1 MKRVGYLIFLGL
13 VVAAFVI
20 ASCGGGTPPPPAEE
34 APVVEVVDTVK
45 PEVPPPPPK
54 PEPTM
59 DEIQQSL
66 RTIYFDFDK
75 FNLRP
80 DAKEDL
86 DHNYEILKEYPNV
99 MVQIQGHCDERGTV
113 EYNLALGEK
122 RASAAKDYLVGMGV
136 NPDRLST
143 ISYGEERPFNPA
155 HNEAAWAQNRRDE
168 FKIVSM

>member
-1 MKRVGYLIFLGL
+1 MKRIGYLIFLGL

-20 ASCGGGTPPPPAEE
+20 ASCGGGTTPPPAEE

-80 DAKEDL
+80 DAKADL
-86 DHNYEILKEYPNV
+86 DKNYEILKEYPNV

-143 ISYGEERPFNPA
+143 ISYGEERPANPG
-155 HNEAAWAQNRRDE
+155 HNETAWAQNRRDE

>member
-1 MKRVGYLIFLGL
+1 MKRAGYVIFLGL
-13 VVAAFVI
+13 IAAAFII
-20 ASCGGGTPPPPAEE
+20 ASCGGKETPPPAEE

-80 DAKEDL
+80 DAKADL
-86 DHNYEILKEYPNV
+86 DKNYEILQEYPNV

-122 RASAAKDYLVGMGV
+122 RASAAKDYLVGMGI

-143 ISYGEERPFNPA
+143 ISYGEERPANPG